1 MPWYLV
7 FRGRKPRVYE
17 SWALCSEYV
26 VGFSGATFKS
36 YSIMMHTEEAYQA
49 FLEYITEKGEHVS
62 NKWFWKDWVISVQF
76 VVIVVL

>member
-1 MPWYLV
+1 
-7 FRGRKPRVYE
+7 
-17 SWALCSEYV
+17 
-26 VGFSGATFKS
+26 
-36 YSIMMHTEEAYQA
+36 MMHTEEAYQA